1 MKVKCD
7 DVVERK
13 YIFSKFRFIL
23 NLSQSNSPVL
33 IFEALLPASGF
44 LSPRPPIFSCRDPDL
59 TRTGETA
66 PPPCPRSVS
75 INVYQMCI
83 KYTIFGPRPSLTFSF
98 LQRSSNIISKDTVSG
113 SRASAGVMMRALLSD
128 GGGGGAMPLCRD
140 MLPLTFNYNYAMALE
155 IILFCKMKSPIYGQS
170 L

>member
-1 MKVKCD
+1 M
-7 DVVERK
+7 
-13 YIFSKFRFIL
+13 FRFIL

-33 IFEALLPASGF
+33 IFVVLLPASGF

-75 INVYQMCI
+75 INVTQNQMCI
-83 KYTIFGPRPSLTFSF
+83 EYTIFGPRPSLTFSF

-113 SRASAGVMMRALLSD
+113 SRASAGVMMRALLSA

-155 IILFCKMKSPIYGQS
+155 IILFCKMKSPIYEQS

>member
-1 MKVKCD
+1 MCG
-7 DVVERK
+7 DVAETERK
-13 YIFSKFRFIL
+13 YIFSKFMFIL

-75 INVYQMCI
+75 IKVTQNQLCI
-83 KYTIFGPRPSLTFSF
+83 MYTTFGPMPSLTFSF

-113 SRASAGVMMRALLSD
+113 SRASAGVMMRALLSA

-140 MLPLTFNYNYAMALE
+140 MLPLTFNHNYAMA
-155 IILFCKMKSPIYGQS
+155 IMKLYYSVK
-170 L
+170 

>member
-1 MKVKCD
+1 M
-7 DVVERK
+7 VERK
-13 YIFSKFRFIL
+13 YIFSKFKFIL

-33 IFEALLPASGF
+33 IFVALLPASGF

-75 INVYQMCI
+75 INVTQNQMCI
-83 KYTIFGPRPSLTFSF
+83 EYTIFGPLPSLTFSF

-113 SRASAGVMMRALLSD
+113 SRASAGVMMRALLSA

-155 IILFCKMKSPIYGQS
+155 IILFCKMKSPIYEQS